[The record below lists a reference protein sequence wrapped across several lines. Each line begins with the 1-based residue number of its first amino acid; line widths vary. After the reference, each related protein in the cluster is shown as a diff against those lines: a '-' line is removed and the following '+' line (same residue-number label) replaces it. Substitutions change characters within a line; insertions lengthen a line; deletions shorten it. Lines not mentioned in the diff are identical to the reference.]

1 MGKWLKRIPYIL
13 LAILLL
19 VGIVLLWRSCSKNKN
34 KSEDYSD
41 VVTHAM
47 TVRSI
52 EEVLKLSTGECYQ
65 EIPMVDTID
74 GMVLAYII
82 QARTYIDFDID
93 QLPTQLQGDTLYV
106 QLPPEEV
113 TPHEIGYTVID
124 VHSLRQGFTT
134 KTLTAEQENRAKRRI
149 PQRLIDEVYR
159 AGYIRNARQQAREEL
174 ARFLSIA
181 HPTVIVVDRY
191 PEGVRGAFFADTV
204 YIDHRTL

>member
-1 MGKWLKRIPYIL
+1 MTKWLKRILYII
-13 LAILLL
+13 LAILLI
-19 VGIVLLWRSCSKNKN
+19 VGTVLLWRSCSKSQ
-34 KSEDYSD
+34 SEDYSD

-52 EEVLKLSTGECYQ
+52 EEVLKLSTGELYQ

-74 GMVLAYII
+74 GMVIAYVI
-82 QARTYIDFDID
+82 QARTYIDFDIE
-93 QLPTQLQGDTLYV
+93 QLPTQVVGDTLYV

-113 TPHEIGYTVID
+113 TPHELGYQVVD
-124 VHSLRQGFTT
+124 VHALRQGLFK
-134 KTLTAEQENRAKRRI
+134 KTLSAEQENRAKRRI

-159 AGYIRNARQQAREEL
+159 SGYIRNARQQAREEL
-174 ARFLSIA
+174 ARFLSVT

-191 PEGVRGAFFADTV
+191 PDGVRDSFFADTV

>member
-1 MGKWLKRIPYIL
+1 MGKWFKRILYIL

-19 VGIVLLWRSCSKNKN
+19 VGIVLLWRSCSKS

-52 EEVLKLSTGECYQ
+52 EEILKLSTGECYQ

-74 GMVLAYII
+74 GMVIAYVI

-93 QLPTQLQGDTLYV
+93 KLPTQMQGDTLYV

-113 TPHEIGYTVID
+113 TPHEIGYSVID
-124 VHSLRQGFTT
+124 VHSLRQSFIT

-159 AGYIRNARQQAREEL
+159 SGYIRNARQQAREEL
-174 ARFLSIA
+174 ARFLSVA

-191 PEGVRGAFFADTV
+191 PDGVRDTFFADTV

>member
-1 MGKWLKRIPYIL
+1 MGKWFKRILYIL

-19 VGIVLLWRSCSKNKN
+19 VGIVLLWRSCSKS

-74 GMVLAYII
+74 GMVLAYVI
-82 QARTYIDFDID
+82 QARTYIDF
-93 QLPTQLQGDTLYV
+93 PTQLQGDTLYV

-113 TPHEIGYTVID
+113 TPHEIGYSVID
-124 VHSLRQGFTT
+124 VHSLRQSFIT
-134 KTLTAEQENRAKRRI
+134 KTLTSEQENRAKRRI

-159 AGYIRNARQQAREEL
+159 SGYIRNARQQAREEL

-191 PEGVRGAFFADTV
+191 PDGVRGAFFADTV

>member
-1 MGKWLKRIPYIL
+1 MGKWFKRILYIL

-19 VGIVLLWRSCSKNKN
+19 VGIVLLWRSCSKS

-74 GMVLAYII
+74 GMVLAYVI
-82 QARTYIDFDID
+82 QARTYIDFDLD

-113 TPHEIGYTVID
+113 TPHEIGYNVID
-124 VHSLRQGFTT
+124 VHSLRQSFIT
-134 KTLTAEQENRAKRRI
+134 KTLTAEQENRNNRRI

-159 AGYIRNARQQAREEL
+159 SGYIRNARQQAREEL
-174 ARFLSIA
+174 ARFLSVA

-191 PEGVRGAFFADTV
+191 PDGVRDTFFADTV

>member
-1 MGKWLKRIPYIL
+1 MGKWFKRILYIL

-19 VGIVLLWRSCSKNKN
+19 VGIVLLWRSCSKSQ
-34 KSEDYSD
+34 SEDYSD

-74 GMVLAYII
+74 GMVIAYVI

-93 QLPTQLQGDTLYV
+93 KLPTQMQGDTLYV

-124 VHSLRQGFTT
+124 VHSLRQSFIT

-159 AGYIRNARQQAREEL
+159 SGYIRNARQQAREEL
-174 ARFLSIA
+174 ARFLSVA

-191 PEGVRGAFFADTV
+191 PDGVRDTFFADTV

>member
-1 MGKWLKRIPYIL
+1 MSKWPKRILYIL

-19 VGIVLLWRSCSKNKN
+19 VGIVLLWRSCSKSQ
-34 KSEDYSD
+34 SEDYSD

-52 EEVLKLSTGECYQ
+52 EEILKLSTGECYQ
-65 EIPMVDTID
+65 EIPMVDTVD
-74 GMVLAYII
+74 GMVLAYVI
-82 QARTYIDFDID
+82 QARTYIDFDLD
-93 QLPTQLQGDTLYV
+93 KLPTQVVGDTLYV

-113 TPHEIGYTVID
+113 TPHEIGYNVID
-124 VHSLRQGFTT
+124 VHPVRQGFTT
-134 KTLTAEQENRAKRRI
+134 RTISAEQENRAKRLV
-149 PQRLIDEVYR
+149 PQRLINEVYR
-159 AGYIRNARQQAREEL
+159 SGYIRNARQQAREEL

-191 PEGVRGAFFADTV
+191 PDGVRDSFFADTV

>member
-1 MGKWLKRIPYIL
+1 MSKWLKRILYIL

-19 VGIVLLWRSCSKNKN
+19 VGIVLLWRSCSKSQ
-34 KSEDYSD
+34 SEDYSD

-52 EEVLKLSTGECYQ
+52 EEILKLSTGECYQ

-74 GMVLAYII
+74 GMVIAYVI

-93 QLPTQLQGDTLYV
+93 KLPTQMQGDTLYV

-113 TPHEIGYTVID
+113 TPHEIGYSVID
-124 VHSLRQGFTT
+124 VHSLRQSFIT

-159 AGYIRNARQQAREEL
+159 SGYIRNARQQAREEL
-174 ARFLSIA
+174 ASFLSVA

-191 PEGVRGAFFADTV
+191 PDGVRGAFFADTV

>member
-1 MGKWLKRIPYIL
+1 MTKWLKRILYII
-13 LAILLL
+13 LAILLI
-19 VGIVLLWRSCSKNKN
+19 VGTVLLWRSCSKSQ
-34 KSEDYSD
+34 SEDYSD

-52 EEVLKLSTGECYQ
+52 EEVLKLSTGELYQ

-74 GMVLAYII
+74 GMVIAYVI
-82 QARTYIDFDID
+82 QARTYIDFDIE
-93 QLPTQLQGDTLYV
+93 QLPTQVVGDTLYV

-113 TPHEIGYTVID
+113 SPHELGYQVVD
-124 VHSLRQGFTT
+124 VHALRQGFFK
-134 KTLTAEQENRAKRRI
+134 KTLSAEQENRAKRRI

-159 AGYIRNARQQAREEL
+159 SGYIRNARQQAREEL
-174 ARFLSIA
+174 ARFLSVT

-191 PEGVRGAFFADTV
+191 PDGVRGAFFADTV

>member
-1 MGKWLKRIPYIL
+1 MTKWLKRILYII
-13 LAILLL
+13 LAILLI
-19 VGIVLLWRSCSKNKN
+19 VGTVLLWRSCSKSQ
-34 KSEDYSD
+34 SEDYSD

-52 EEVLKLSTGECYQ
+52 EEVLKLSTGELYQ

-74 GMVLAYII
+74 GMVIAYVI
-82 QARTYIDFDID
+82 QVRTYIDFDIE
-93 QLPTQLQGDTLYV
+93 QLPTQVVGDTLYV

-113 TPHEIGYTVID
+113 TPHELGYQVVD
-124 VHSLRQGFTT
+124 VHALRQGFFK
-134 KTLTAEQENRAKRRI
+134 KTLSAEQENRAKRRI

-159 AGYIRNARQQAREEL
+159 SGYIRNARQQAREEL
-174 ARFLSIA
+174 ARFLSVT

-191 PEGVRGAFFADTV
+191 PDGVRGAFFADTV

>member
-1 MGKWLKRIPYIL
+1 MSKWLKRILYIL

-19 VGIVLLWRSCSKNKN
+19 VGIVFLWRSCSKSE
-34 KSEDYSD
+34 SEDYND

-52 EEVLKLSTGECYQ
+52 EEILKLSTGECYQ

-74 GMVLAYII
+74 GMVIAYVI

-93 QLPTQLQGDTLYV
+93 KLPTQMQGDTLYV

-124 VHSLRQGFTT
+124 VHSLRQGFTK

-149 PQRLIDEVYR
+149 PQRLINEVYR

-174 ARFLSIA
+174 ARFLSVA

-191 PEGVRGAFFADTV
+191 PDGVRGAFFADTV
-204 YIDHRTL
+204 YIDHRKL

>member
-1 MGKWLKRIPYIL
+1 MTKWLKRILYII
-13 LAILLL
+13 LAILLI
-19 VGIVLLWRSCSKNKN
+19 VGTVLLWRSCSKSQ
-34 KSEDYSD
+34 SEDYSD

-52 EEVLKLSTGECYQ
+52 EEILKLSTGELYQ

-74 GMVLAYII
+74 GMVIAYVI
-82 QARTYIDFDID
+82 QARTYIDFDIE
-93 QLPTQLQGDTLYV
+93 QLPTQVVGDTLYV

-113 TPHEIGYTVID
+113 TPHELGYQVVD
-124 VHSLRQGFTT
+124 VHALRQGFFK
-134 KTLTAEQENRAKRRI
+134 KTLSAEQENRAKRRI

-159 AGYIRNARQQAREEL
+159 SGYIRNARQQAREEL
-174 ARFLSIA
+174 ARFLSVT

-191 PEGVRGAFFADTV
+191 PDGVRDSFFADTV